1 MRWCVY
7 EPRLGQDANV
17 AAETA
22 FGPNARVLPK
32 LDRADVILALDSD
45 FLDCGEGNLE
55 TVRGFTSRRRVSAPK
70 DSMNR
75 LYVVEHRFS
84 LTGAMADHRLRCPAS
99 QIPAFAHALATK
111 ILAGT
116 NDSGLG
122 SLLGNFQGGSNNFD
136 QQWIDGVAADLM
148 AKPGA
153 SLVLA
158 GPTQPVAVQMLVY
171 AINAALKNIGQT
183 LVVRQVPRNPKTI
196 DIAKL
201 AADINDGRV
210 KQLFIFGGDPVY
222 NAPRGLVEDLQTKV
236 PLDWGEL
243 QKKVPNI
250 VRLGYHEDATSALSQ
265 WHIPLAHYLESWGDV
280 LTAGGDYL
288 SIQPMILPLFGG
300 LSEIELMNMLL
311 GGPKLEGPELIQET
325 FRLTNPPGRFSNNL
339 VALSA
344 RRFCC
349 ARSKLR
355 SISHIQRGRRRS
367 FAARFLVG
375 SGSSYTGIAGD
386 RLDRQL
392 RHGRRPVR

>member
-1 MRWCVY
+1 MVRKQTWRCKQ
-7 EPRLGQDANV
+7 R
-17 AAETA
+17 

-45 FLDCGEGNLE
+45 FLDCGQGDLE
-55 TVRGFTSRRRVSAPK
+55 TVRGFTSRRRVNASK

-75 LYVVEHRFS
+75 LYVVEHRFT

-111 ILAGT
+111 IHAGT

-122 SLLGNFQGGSNNFD
+122 SLLGNFQGASNTFD

-171 AINAALKNIGQT
+171 AINAALKNVGQT
-183 LVVRQVPRNPKTI
+183 LVVRQVPRNSKQI
-196 DIAKL
+196 DIAQL
-201 AADINDGRV
+201 ATEINEGRV

-222 NAPRGLVEDLQTKV
+222 NAPRGLVEDLQTKA
-236 PLDWGEL
+236 PLDWAEL
-243 QKKVPNI
+243 QKKVPNV

-265 WHIPLAHYLESWGDV
+265 WHIPLAHYLESWGDA

-288 SIQPMILPLFGG
+288 SMSTDDPAAFRW
-300 LSEIELMNMLL
+300 
-311 GGPKLEGPELIQET
+311 PE
-325 FRLTNPPGRFSNNL
+325 
-339 VALSA
+339 
-344 RRFCC
+344 
-349 ARSKLR
+349 
-355 SISHIQRGRRRS
+355 
-367 FAARFLVG
+367 
-375 SGSSYTGIAGD
+375 
-386 RLDRQL
+386 
-392 RHGRRPVR
+392 